1 MTPFG
6 PGVVEAMP
14 IGFRALRTAREIDEL
29 RVSNHLVGEPSVADL
44 QARCSTVG
52 LNLARRVPRR
62 QRAAGRVECL
72 GRGPRAPKWRR
83 TGRHVQYS
91 RDPNDE

>member
-1 MTPFG
+1 MTPFE

-14 IGFRALRTAREIDEL
+14 IGFRALRIVREIDEL

-52 LNLARRVPRR
+52 LNLARRVLPR
-62 QRAAGRVECL
+62 QRDAGRVECL
-72 GRGPRAPKWRR
+72 GRGPRARWRR
-83 TGRHVQYS
+83 IGRHVQYS

>member
-1 MTPFG
+1 MTPFE

-14 IGFRALRTAREIDEL
+14 IGFRALRTVREIDEF

-52 LNLARRVPRR
+52 LNLAHRVLPL
-62 QRAAGRVECL
+62 QRAAGRAECL
-72 GRGPRAPKWRR
+72 GRGPRARWRR
-83 TGRHVQYS
+83 AGRYVRYS
-91 RDPNDE
+91 RGAER